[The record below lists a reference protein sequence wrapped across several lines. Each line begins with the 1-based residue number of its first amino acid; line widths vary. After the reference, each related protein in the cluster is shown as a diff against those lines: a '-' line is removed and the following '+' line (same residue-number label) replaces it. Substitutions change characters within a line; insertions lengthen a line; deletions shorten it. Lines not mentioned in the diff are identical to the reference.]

1 MSYFLLPKNNIMN
14 TNIHFSLDKKI
25 TSIPTSIFHYYTK
38 TYNEINT
45 LIINDSLRCFY
56 NYEKIIKIMNP
67 YEYIY
72 SIIPGSKFSVSK
84 LKTKSLLFYDLI
96 EINQL
101 LDLFGSYKNKKVTIL
116 NGGRITPEKMAKLSP
131 AKLRTAGVSG
141 AKAKAIGELT
151 DAVLSRAISFHKFP
165 SMTNE
170 EISHGLT
177 NIWGIGRWTVEMF
190 LMFHL
195 GRLDVWPVGD
205 LAMRRGWEKLHGLEE
220 DIHPKELDKLGD
232 QFAGHQSVV
241 AWYCWRA
248 TEGESSSW

>member
-1 MSYFLLPKNNIMN
+1 MKQIVR
-14 TNIHFSLDKKI
+14 KI
-25 TSIPTSIFHYYTK
+25 AKS
-38 TYNEINT
+38 
-45 LIINDSLRCFY
+45 DSAFVP
-56 NYEKIIKIMNP
+56 IIKASPICNIGVIDVP
-67 YEYIY
+67 EDSGAKVKKKYSRTHYQTLVNSILSQQVSVAAAD
-72 SIIPGSKFSVSK
+72 SII
-84 LKTKSLLFYDLI
+84 
-96 EINQL
+96 
-101 LDLFGSYKNKKVTIL
+101 KKVTIL
-116 NGGRITPEKMAKLSP
+116 NGGRITPEKMDRISP

-165 SMTNE
+165 TMSNE
-170 EISHGLT
+170 EISLGLT

-205 LAMRRGWEKLHGLEE
+205 LAMRRGWEKLHGLKE